1 MYFFAGFC
9 RYNGDIHNI
18 FAETLQTEHTR
29 NRVRQRD
36 TTAEEDME
44 YRHIKIPTA
53 GEKITI
59 KDGQIHVPENPIIG
73 YVEGDGIGP
82 DITKA
87 CLRVWDAAVAKA
99 YGSKRKIHW
108 CETYLG
114 EKAAGLYDG
123 NYCPAETLT
132 VLQDLVVS
140 IKGPLTTPVGGG
152 MRSLNVALRQELD
165 LYACV
170 RPVRHYAGVPSP
182 LKAPGKVDIVLFR
195 ENTEDVYAGIEYKTG
210 TPENEKVAK
219 FLREEMKAKFF
230 EGAGIGIKPISEFGS
245 KRLVRK
251 AIQFAIENGRESVTI
266 VHKGNIQKYTE
277 GAFRNWGYEVAREE
291 FGGVTITEEQL
302 YAEFKGKQPEGKI
315 VIKDRI
321 ADIMFQMMLL
331 RPDEFDVIATT
342 NLNGDYLSDAI
353 AAEVGGMGIAPGAN
367 IADHVAVFEATHG
380 TAPKYANL
388 NKVNP
393 GSLLFSGVMMLEY
406 MGWKEAADLITLV
419 YPEVVSDGIV
429 TYDFA
434 RQIDGAT
441 EVGTSQFADALIE
454 RINGGVDLETKRRAQ
469 QEQLVKER
477 KQREI
482 RRLLQPMEEM
492 IETGRVPHTVGDLMT
507 RSLISVTD
515 EETVESAMHTMT
527 DSNVSS
533 VVVEPNAAGEWGIMT
548 RRDIVTKVVRNNKT
562 PASLKVKD
570 IATRPL
576 FSVPAET
583 SIQEAAEI
591 LAEKGFSRLTISMG
605 DKVIGIVTEAD
616 IFNAVGRFGAAL
628 AE

>member
-1 MYFFAGFC
+1 M
-9 RYNGDIHNI
+9 
-18 FAETLQTEHTR
+18 T
-29 NRVRQRD
+29 
-36 TTAEEDME
+36 E
-44 YRHIKIPTA
+44 YRHIKLPKS
-53 GEKITI
+53 GQKITI
-59 KDGQIHVPENPIIG
+59 ENGRLNVPDQPIVG

-87 CLRVWDAAVAKA
+87 CLRIWDAAVEKA
-99 YGSKRKIHW
+99 YGGKRRIHW

-114 EKAAGLYDG
+114 EKASKLYDG
-123 NYCPAETLT
+123 NYCPDETLKA
-132 VLQDLVVS
+132 LEELVVS

-152 MRSLNVALRQELD
+152 FRSLNVALRQDLD

-182 LKAPGKVDIVLFR
+182 LKNPGKVDVVIFR

-210 TPENEKVAK
+210 TPENAKVAK

-251 AIQFAIENGRESVTI
+251 AIQYAIDNGRESVTL
-266 VHKGNIQKYTE
+266 VHKGNIMKFTE
-277 GAFRNWGYEVAREE
+277 GAFRNWGYEVARDE
-291 FGGVTITEEQL
+291 FGAVTITEEQL
-302 YAEFKGKQPEGKI
+302 YSEFKGKQPEGKI

-331 RPDEFDVIATT
+331 RPEEFDVLATM

-353 AAEVGGMGIAPGAN
+353 AAEVGGVGIAPGAN

-419 YPEVVSDGIV
+419 YPEVVLDGIV

-454 RINGGVDLETKRRAQ
+454 RIQGGVDLEAKRRAQ
-469 QEQLVKER
+469 QEQLAKER

-492 IETGRVPHTVGDLMT
+492 LDSGRVPHTVGDLMT
-507 RSLISVTD
+507 RSLITVTD
-515 EETVESAMHTMT
+515 AETVEQAMHVMT
-527 DSNVSS
+527 DNDVSS
-533 VVVEPNAAGEWGIMT
+533 VVVEPNDKGQWGILT
-548 RRDIVTKVVRNNKT
+548 RRDIVTKIVRGSRN
-562 PASLKVKD
+562 PATTRVAEV
-570 IATRPL
+570 ATRPIE
-576 FSVPAET
+576 SVSAET
-583 SIQEAAEI
+583 TIREAARI
-591 LAEKGFSRLTISMG
+591 LTERNYSRLPVSQG
-605 DKVIGIVTEAD
+605 DKIIGIVTEQD
-616 IFNAVGRFGAAL
+616 IFATVEKFGWAVDAA
-628 AE
+628 